1 MTEKE
6 FVALLKEVFHTHM
19 FTKSRDYHT
28 VNELLYVLRSD
39 VRLEEFNF
47 NINVIKADG
56 ECYCIPG
63 IDAFVNIDTLAI
75 WFDDDSVEYEHD
87 YVDDNGYLFYFDN
100 ITVYE
105 KKKES

>member
-6 FVALLKEVFHTHM
+6 FKMLLNEVFNSHTLMKGRNH
-19 FTKSRDYHT
+19 HT
-28 VNELLYVLRSD
+28 VNELLHCLRYD
-39 VRLEEFNF
+39 EQFKDMNF
-47 NINVIKADG
+47 NISIVDANGVCWA
-56 ECYCIPG
+56 IPT
-63 IDAFVNIDTLAI
+63 IDSFVNIDTLSV